1 MSSRVFK
8 LLALGVLLQSA
19 SLMNAQQSVAQQF
32 IASAAAIVNGPT
44 SVANV
49 EIDGNVVH
57 TSGSLTE
64 NGTIRIQ
71 ANSVGRMRIDT
82 TYAQGTRE
90 EYYSGSQEPADCAWT
105 DQSGQVHPIAVH
117 NCLAGGVSM
126 APLIIA
132 SYYSGT
138 TDFTLSLASDS
149 SGRAVITAYP
159 AITTSSGVAALVQRS
174 AQAQIVFDPNTYL
187 PLVYRYRL
195 HPDDNAASNIP
206 AEVRFSNYQAIGGV
220 QVPRHI
226 QRFVNGTLELDI
238 IVNNVVL
245 NSNPTITK

>member
-1 MSSRVFK
+1 MSLRIAKF
-8 LLALGVLLQSA
+8 LALGVLLQSA
-19 SLMNAQQSVAQQF
+19 CLTLAQQSVAQQF
-32 IASAAAIVNGPT
+32 IASAAALVNGPT
-44 SVANV
+44 AVNNV
-49 EIDGNVVH
+49 ELDGTLVH
-57 TSGSLTE
+57 TSGSLIE

-71 ANSVGRMRIDT
+71 ANSIGRMRIDT
-82 TYAQGTRE
+82 TYAQGSRE
-90 EYYSGSQEPADCAWT
+90 EFYSGSQEPADCAWT
-105 DQSGQVHPIAVH
+105 DQSGQLHPIAVH
-117 NCLAGGVSM
+117 NCLTGGVSM

-138 TDFTLSLASDS
+138 TDFTLSLASDT

-159 AITTSSGVAALVQRS
+159 TIAASSSVAALVQRS

-195 HPDDNAASNIP
+195 HPDDNAERDIP
-206 AEVRFSNYQAIGGV
+206 AEVRFSNYQATGGV

-238 IVNNVVL
+238 TITNVVL
-245 NSNPTITK
+245 NSTSTITK